1 MEQVMNSRTKEIP
14 ENIVKEEITPLTK
27 EFLIK
32 KIKSAEKNNVGNI
45 NRTLILASEDG
56 TRYILQ
62 MINKNVF
69 KNPEEVMQNI
79 RRVSRYLER
88 EVLQEGGNPK
98 REVLHPIQTIDG
110 ACYIVDKNGNYWRMY
125 DCIENAITYDEV
137 DSVEKAYKAGE
148 AFGRFLKRLSNFPA
162 EKLHEAIPDFHNTPK
177 RFVDFENAI
186 LADKAGRLRESAKN
200 PENPLK
206 EAIEYI
212 IKNKEELRLIELG
225 KLSGALP
232 TRVTHNDTK
241 INNVMIDKD
250 TGEAICVID
259 LDTVAPDSML
269 VDFGDA
275 IRSGCNKAGEEP
287 ENIEDAKL
295 DIDLFEGYVK
305 GYLSETANCLT
316 KGEIEN
322 LHKAP
327 RILTMEL
334 AMRFITDYLNGD
346 EYFQLK
352 PGQPLDFNLKR
363 GLVQLNL
370 AKDMAEK
377 EKEMAE
383 IVAREVTREDMHKTT
398 PTVSDDY
405 VL

>member
-1 MEQVMNSRTKEIP
+1 
-14 ENIVKEEITPLTK
+14 
-27 EFLIK
+27 
-32 KIKSAEKNNVGNI
+32 
-45 NRTLILASEDG
+45 
-56 TRYILQ
+56 
-62 MINKNVF
+62 
-69 KNPEEVMQNI
+69 
-79 RRVSRYLER
+79 
-88 EVLQEGGNPK
+88 
-98 REVLHPIQTIDG
+98 
-110 ACYIVDKNGNYWRMY
+110 
-125 DCIENAITYDEV
+125 
-137 DSVEKAYKAGE
+137 
-148 AFGRFLKRLSNFPA
+148 
-162 EKLHEAIPDFHNTPK
+162 
-177 RFVDFENAI
+177 
-186 LADKAGRLRESAKN
+186 
-200 PENPLK
+200 
-206 EAIEYI
+206 
-212 IKNKEELRLIELG
+212 
-225 KLSGALP
+225 
-232 TRVTHNDTK
+232 
-241 INNVMIDKD
+241 MIDKD

-287 ENIEDAKL
+287 ENIKDAKL